1 LQRGLAKPEVNQVNS
16 VATLQ
21 NRRAS
26 STLLA
31 VRRRLLQ
38 RADGVVGRM
47 NTKSTAD
54 FHAGEYHITSAT
66 IIALSQPIHFH

>member
-1 LQRGLAKPEVNQVNS
+1 
-16 VATLQ
+16 
-21 NRRAS
+21 
-26 STLLA
+26 
-31 VRRRLLQ
+31 
-38 RADGVVGRM
+38 M